1 MVSKDLHLYEA
12 MMLLALRDEEGT
24 VESGAMYHY
33 AVGGAIL
40 AELLLS
46 RRIRIEEVKRKRKL
60 VTLLSAEPVGDDL
73 IDECLDR
80 VATAKRRRAP
90 AGWVSCFASLKRLKH
105 RAVESLCRRGILAA
119 DEDKVL
125 LIFSRSIYPEIDPE
139 PERQLIGRLEKA
151 IFTDT
156 EDIDPETV
164 VLVSL
169 ANSTNILRAA
179 FDKKEL
185 KARKKRI
192 EQISN
197 GEVMGKA
204 AKEAIEAAQMAVMVA
219 CLMPAVMT
227 TVMTTTA
234 TR

>member
-1 MVSKDLHLYEA
+1 MSNENLHLYEA

-40 AELLLS
+40 AELLLT
-46 RRIRIEEVKRKRKL
+46 RRICIEEARRKRKL
-60 VTLLSAEPVGDDL
+60 VTPVSSEPVGDDL
-73 IDECLDR
+73 IDECLER
-80 VATAKRRRAP
+80 IATAKRRRAP
-90 AGWVSCFASLKRLKH
+90 EGWVSSFASLKRLKH

-119 DEDKVL
+119 DDDKVL
-125 LIFSRSIYPEIDPE
+125 LIFSRKIYPEIDPE
-139 PERQLIGRLEKA
+139 PERELIGRLEEA

-156 EDIDPETV
+156 EDVDPGTV

-169 ANSTNILRAA
+169 ANGTNILRAA
-179 FDKKEL
+179 FGKKEL

-192 EQISN
+192 EKIVN
-197 GEVMGKA
+197 GECTGKA

-219 CLMPAVMT
+219 CLIPAVMT
-227 TVMTTTA
+227 TVMTTAA